1 MLSLGIKEV
10 SQSLKNNIIKPKE
23 LYKECLNRTAL
34 INSLNAFIS
43 ISNEFEF
50 QENENSVLNGIP
62 VAIKDNFCTK
72 NFKTTCGSK
81 MLVDFVP
88 PYNATVVDKLLDAGS
103 VILGKCNLDEF
114 AMGAGTVDSIYGPTK
129 NIWGSDLKYSIG
141 KELPKK
147 KPCLRIAGGS
157 SGGSAVAVAT
167 GTCFAALGSDSG
179 GSTRN
184 PASYCGIVGFKPTY
198 SSISRHG
205 LIPLVNSMD
214 VPGILTRNVEDASFI
229 YNTIC
234 GIDPKDA
241 TTVNVNKITL
251 NKNLNCHKLR
261 IGIPKEYYCK
271 GMSSD
276 VVETWKYVEKVLE
289 EGGVTI
295 QSVSMPHTP
304 YSIACYSV
312 LNQCEVASNMARYD
326 GLRYGQ
332 RADVDHSTNQMYSE
346 SRSQSLNSVVR
357 GRILA
362 GNYFLLQ
369 KNYHKYFLQALKI
382 RQLICEDF
390 RKVWEV
396 VDILLTP
403 TTLTEAPIFEDFIK
417 HDNREQCA
425 LNDYCTQSANMS
437 GCPAISIPIRI
448 SENEM
453 PLSIQ
458 LMAPNY
464 NEESLLSLA
473 YWIEKEVQFPLLRI
487 LQ

>member
-10 SQSLKNNIIKPKE
+10 SNSLRNNVVKPKE
-23 LYKECLNRTAL
+23 LYEECLKRAALVNR
-34 INSLNAFIS
+34 LNAFIS
-43 ISNEFEF
+43 LSKGFVHI
-50 QENENSVLNGIP
+50 ENDNSLLNGIP
-62 VAIKDNFCTK
+62 VAVKDNFCTT

-81 MLVDFVP
+81 MLQDFVP
-88 PYNATVVDKLLDAGS
+88 PYNATVVEKLLDAGS
-103 VILGKCNLDEF
+103 IILGKCNLDEF
-114 AMGAGTVDSIYGPTK
+114 AMGAGTVDSIYGPTR
-129 NIWGSDLKYSIG
+129 NVWGSDLKYSIG
-141 KELPKK
+141 DKLPLK

-167 GTCFAALGSDSG
+167 GACFAALGSDSG

-184 PASYCGIVGFKPTY
+184 PASFCGIVGFKPTY
-198 SSISRHG
+198 SSVSRHG

-214 VPGILTRNVEDASFI
+214 VPGILTKNVEDSSFV

-234 GIDPKDA
+234 GLDPKDS

-251 NKNLNCHKLR
+251 NKDFNCRKLK

-271 GMSSD
+271 NMSAE
-276 VVETWKYVEKVLE
+276 VVETWRYAEKILE
-289 EGGVTI
+289 EGGATVK
-295 QSVSMPHTP
+295 S
-304 YSIACYSV
+304 
-312 LNQCEVASNMARYD
+312 CEVASNMARYD

-332 RADVDHSTNQMYSE
+332 RAEVEHSTNQMYSE
-346 SRSQSLNSVVR
+346 TRSKNLNSVVR

-369 KNYHKYFLQALKI
+369 KNYHKYFIQALKL

-390 RKVWEV
+390 KRVWDE

-403 TTLTEAPIFEDFIK
+403 TTLTEAPIFDEFIK
-417 HDNREQCA
+417 FDNREQCA

-437 GCPAISIPIRI
+437 GCPAISIPVRI
-448 SENEM
+448 SKNEM
-453 PLSIQ
+453 PLSVQ

-464 NEESLLSLA
+464 KEESLLTLA